1 MSLSMST
8 NENSL
13 LSHAV
18 GMPADIVEPYGRIVR
33 VRFGTDKECRIR
45 PIVTRSRAQPTF
57 RFPSLTMGRICEG
70 EGHELDAF
78 RLADCDPAV
87 PWFAEQCCEIT
98 YLNDHGEETRHYPDL
113 LSYRKGSF
121 VFWEEKPRRFAEAE
135 DILARTEML
144 ARELPALGFEYEVK
158 YAEVLAAEPRI
169 SVAKLLL
176 RFGYRS
182 MTLVDRWQLQHKI
195 DNGSELTWGHACA
208 GELGEFGREILC
220 RAVLEGILAVNMSSP
235 LTRETRFEPGTLEVW
250 P

>member
-1 MSLSMST
+1 MSLSVWPS
-8 NENSL
+8 ESAL
-13 LSHAV
+13 LPHAV
-18 GMPADIVEPYGRIVR
+18 RMPADIVEPYGRIVR
-33 VRFGTDKECRIR
+33 MRFGTDEECRVR

-78 RLADCDPAV
+78 RLADCDPSV

-121 VFWEEKPRRFAEAE
+121 IFWEEKPRRFAEAE
-135 DILARTEML
+135 DVLARTEL
-144 ARELPALGFEYEVK
+144 LTRELSALGFGYEVK
-158 YAEVLAAEPRI
+158 HAEVLASEPRI
-169 SVAKLLL
+169 SLAKSLL

-182 MTLVDRWQLQHKI
+182 MTLTDRWQLQHKI
-195 DNGSELTWGHACA
+195 DDGSELTWAYACT
-208 GELGEFGREILC
+208 GELGQFGREILC
-220 RAVLEGILAVNMSSP
+220 RAVLEGILAVDMSSP
-235 LTRETRFEPGTLEVW
+235 LTRETHFQPGRLEVW